1 MEVLPFPASSSSTR
15 VMAKCY
21 SDWQSLP
28 PLHPSRRTPPQSQ
41 TSVSTIK
48 RQLASFVLHC
58 SRSCASPL
66 LEPKNLPNEFQA
78 APTTVSPPLPE
89 AAPKLGI
96 SNKFIRGL
104 CSDRQTEQLAFECY
118 RRALLQPEFRPEKK
132 TANALTVQLLRAKQ
146 WDSLELLVGDFRTYG
161 VLPEKRTCAR
171 LVASCIKARKFGLA
185 EAVLGVVEAK
195 KGAPAVMAFSSAM
208 LAYNKLHMYRRTVLV
223 YGQARVARLPLNA
236 DAYRAVM
243 EACGALGEPDMVAS
257 LFKLYRSQKWYPS
270 ETCVEAYA
278 IICDALAKA
287 GRARDALQCLR
298 EMEADGLSPN
308 AAVYSSVIGALADA
322 RETAAAKEVY
332 RQAWENKMLGD
343 PDMFLKMIIMHV
355 EAGVVEDTIE
365 VAKDMRQLGLRV
377 TDCILSTI
385 INGFV
390 KKRGLKPAIRA
401 YDKLAFIGC
410 EPGQVTYA
418 SVINVY
424 CRLGRSDRAESVFS
438 EMIDR
443 GLDKCVV
450 AYGNMISMYG
460 KIRRASE
467 AMKLLA
473 LMKQKGCEPNVFVYN
488 SLLDMH
494 GRLGNA
500 KQAEKIWKEMM
511 RRKVQPD
518 RISYTAII
526 YANNRAGELDR
537 CMELFQEFRETGGKI
552 DKTMAGLMVGV
563 FSKCSRFN
571 ELIELLK
578 GMNGT
583 KMDRRLYMTV
593 MRSLRDAGLE
603 VHVKWLQS
611 NFTFMQ
617 EKT

>member
-1 MEVLPFPASSSSTR
+1 
-15 VMAKCY
+15 MAKCY
-21 SDWQSLP
+21 SDLP
-28 PLHPSRRTPPQSQ
+28 PIPPLLPSRRTPPQSHASQ
-41 TSVSTIK
+41 CAIR

-66 LEPKNLPNEFQA
+66 LEPKNLPDEFPA
-78 APTTVSPPLPE
+78 VPAPAPLPD

-104 CSDRQTEQLAFECY
+104 CSDPQTEQLAFECY
-118 RRALLQPEFRPEKK
+118 RRALLQPGFLPEKK

-146 WDSLELLVGDFRTYG
+146 WGSLELLVQDMGAHG

-171 LVASCIKARKFGLA
+171 LVACCIRAGRFGLA
-185 EAVLGVVEAK
+185 DAVLAVLEAR
-195 KGAPAVMAFSSAM
+195 KGAPAVMAFGAAM
-208 LAYNKLHMYRRTVLV
+208 QAYNKQHMYRSTVLL
-223 YGQARVARLPLNA
+223 YGQARAARLPLGA
-236 DAYRAVM
+236 AAYRAVM
-243 EACGALGEPDMVAS
+243 AACGALGEPDMVAS

-270 ETCVEAYA
+270 DGCVEAYA
-278 IICDALAKA
+278 IVCDALGKA
-287 GRARDALQCLR
+287 GRALDALRSLR

-308 AAVYSSVIGALADA
+308 AATYSSVIGALADA
-322 RETAAAKEVY
+322 REKAAAEDLY
-332 RQAWENKMLGD
+332 HQAWDSKMLGD
-343 PDMFLKMIIMHV
+343 PDMFLKLTVMHV
-355 EAGVVEDTIE
+355 EVGVVEETME
-365 VAKDMRQLGLRV
+365 VAKDMRQIGLRV

-390 KKRGLKPAIRA
+390 KRRGLKPAIRA
-401 YDKLAFIGC
+401 YDKLVFIGC

-424 CRLGRSDRAESVFS
+424 CRLGRSDRAEAIFS
-438 EMIDR
+438 EMIGR
-443 GLDKCVV
+443 GFDKCVV

-473 LMKQKGCEPNVFVYN
+473 MMKQKGCEPNVLVYN

-494 GRLGNA
+494 GRLGNS
-500 KQAEKIWKEMM
+500 KQAEKLWKEMV
-511 RRKVQPD
+511 RRKVRSD

-526 YANNRAGELDR
+526 LANNRAGELDR
-537 CMELFQEFRETGGKI
+537 CIELYQEFRETGGKV
-552 DKTMAGLMVGV
+552 DKAMAGLMVGV

-578 GMNGT
+578 DMNGT
-583 KMDRRLYMTV
+583 KLDRRLYMTV
-593 MRSLRDAGLE
+593 LRSLRDAGLE

-611 NFTFMQ
+611 NFTFVE

>member
-1 MEVLPFPASSSSTR
+1 
-15 VMAKCY
+15 MAKCY
-21 SDWQSLP
+21 SDWPPIP
-28 PLHPSRRTPPQSQ
+28 PLHPSRRTPPQSHAAPCA
-41 TSVSTIK
+41 IR

-66 LEPKNLPNEFQA
+66 LEPKNLPDEFRPAVPA
-78 APTTVSPPLPE
+78 ATPVSPLPD

-104 CSDRQTEQLAFECY
+104 CSDPQTEQLAFECY
-118 RRALLQPEFRPEKK
+118 RRALLQPGFRPEKK

-146 WDSLELLVGDFRTYG
+146 WGSLELLVEDFRAYG

-171 LVASCIKARKFGLA
+171 LVACCIRARRFGLA
-185 EAVLGVVEAK
+185 DAVLGVLEAK
-195 KGAPAVMAFSSAM
+195 KGAPAVMAFGAAM
-208 LAYNKLHMYRRTVLV
+208 QAYNKLHMYRSTVLL
-223 YGQARVARLPLNA
+223 YGQARVARLPLSA

-243 EACGALGEPDMVAS
+243 AACGALAEPDMVAS

-270 ETCVEAYA
+270 DDGCVDTYA
-278 IICDALAKA
+278 IVCDALGKA
-287 GRARDALQCLR
+287 GRALDALRCLR

-308 AAVYSSVIGALADA
+308 AAIYSSVIGALADA
-322 RETAAAKEVY
+322 REKAAAEDLY
-332 RQAWENKMLGD
+332 HEAWDSKMLGD
-343 PDMFLKMIIMHV
+343 PDMFLKLTVMHV
-355 EAGVVEDTIE
+355 EAGVVEETIE
-365 VAKDMRQLGLRV
+365 VAKDMRQIGLRV

-390 KKRGLKPAIRA
+390 KRRGLKPAIRA
-401 YDKLAFIGC
+401 YDKLLFIGC

-424 CRLGRSDRAESVFS
+424 CRLGRSDRAEAVFS
-438 EMIDR
+438 EMIGR
-443 GLDKCVV
+443 GFDNCVV

-473 LMKQKGCEPNVFVYN
+473 LMKQKGCEPNVLVYN

-494 GRLGNA
+494 GRLGNS

-511 RRKVQPD
+511 RRKVRPD

-526 YANNRAGELDR
+526 LANNRAGELDR
-537 CMELFQEFRETGGKI
+537 CVELYQEFRESGGKV
-552 DKTMAGLMVGV
+552 DRAMAGLMVGV
-563 FSKCSRFN
+563 FSKRSRFN

-578 GMNGT
+578 DMNGT
-583 KMDRRLYMTV
+583 KLDRRLYMSV
-593 MRSLRDAGLE
+593 LRSLRDAGLE

-611 NFTFMQ
+611 NFTFVE

>member
-1 MEVLPFPASSSSTR
+1 
-15 VMAKCY
+15 MAKCY
-21 SDWQSLP
+21 SDWPPLP
-28 PLHPSRRTPPQSQ
+28 SLHPSRTPPRSY
-41 TSVSTIK
+41 TSPCTIK
-48 RQLASFVLHC
+48 RQLASVVLHC

-78 APTTVSPPLPE
+78 VPASVSPLPG
-89 AAPKLGI
+89 ASPKLGI
-96 SNKFIRGL
+96 SNEFIRGL

-132 TANALTVQLLRAKQ
+132 TANALTVLLLRAKQ
-146 WDSLELLVGDFRTYG
+146 WCLLELLVEDFRAHG

-171 LVASCIKARKFGLA
+171 LVASCIKARRFGLA
-185 EAVLGVVEAK
+185 DAVLGVLEGK

-208 LAYNKLHMYRRTVLV
+208 QAYNKLHMYRSTVLV
-223 YGQARVARLPLNA
+223 YGQARVARLALNA
-236 DAYRAVM
+236 DSYRAVM
-243 EACGALGEPDMVAS
+243 EACGTLGEPDLVAS

-270 ETCVEAYA
+270 DSCVEAYA
-278 IICDALAKA
+278 IVCDALGKA
-287 GRARDALQCLR
+287 GRALDALQCLR

-308 AAVYSSVIGALADA
+308 AAIYSTVVGALADA
-322 RETAAAKEVY
+322 RETAAVEDLY
-332 RQAWENKMLGD
+332 HEAWENKMLGD
-343 PDMFLKMIIMHV
+343 PDMFLKVIVMYV
-355 EAGVVEDTIE
+355 EAGVVEETIE
-365 VAKDMRQLGLRV
+365 VAKDMRQIGLRV

-385 INGFV
+385 VNGFM
-390 KKRGLKPAIRA
+390 KRRGLKPAIRA
-401 YDKLAFIGC
+401 YDRLILLGC

-424 CRLGRSDRAESVFS
+424 CRLGRTDRAESVFS

-443 GLDKCVV
+443 GFDNCVV

-467 AMKLLA
+467 AMRLLA
-473 LMKQKGCEPNVFVYN
+473 LMKQKGCEPNVLVYN

-494 GRLGNA
+494 GRLGNS

-511 RRKVQPD
+511 RRKVRPD

-526 YANNRAGELDR
+526 YANNRSGELDR
-537 CMELFQEFRETGGKI
+537 CMDLYQEFRETGGKV
-552 DKTMAGLMVGV
+552 DKTMAGLMAGV

-578 GMNGT
+578 DMNGT
-583 KMDRRLYMTV
+583 KLDRRLYMTFL
-593 MRSLRDAGLE
+593 RSLREAGLE

-611 NFTFMQ
+611 NFTSVD

>member
-1 MEVLPFPASSSSTR
+1 VSLLP
-15 VMAKCY
+15 
-21 SDWQSLP
+21 D
-28 PLHPSRRTPPQSQ
+28 
-41 TSVSTIK
+41 
-48 RQLASFVLHC
+48 
-58 SRSCASPL
+58 
-66 LEPKNLPNEFQA
+66 
-78 APTTVSPPLPE
+78 

-96 SNKFIRGL
+96 PNKFIRGL
-104 CSDRQTEQLAFECY
+104 CSDRQTEQFAFECY

-146 WDSLELLVGDFRTYG
+146 WDSLELLVEDFRTYG

-171 LVASCIKARKFGLA
+171 LVANCIKARKFGLA
-185 EAVLGVVEAK
+185 DAVLGVLEAK
-195 KGAPAVMAFSSAM
+195 KGSSAVMAFSSAM

-223 YGQARVARLPLNA
+223 YGQARVARLALNA

-243 EACGALGEPDMVAS
+243 EACGALGEPDMAAS

-270 ETCVEAYA
+270 DSCDEAYA
-278 IICDALAKA
+278 IVCDALGKA
-287 GRARDALQCLR
+287 GRALDALKCLR

-308 AAVYSSVIGALADA
+308 AAVYSSVIGALANA
-322 RETAAAKEVY
+322 RETAAAEEVY
-332 RQAWENKMLGD
+332 GEAWENKMLSD

-355 EAGVVEDTIE
+355 EAGVVEETIE
-365 VAKDMRQLGLRV
+365 IAKDMRQIGLRV
-377 TDCILSTI
+377 TDCFLSTI

-390 KKRGLKPAIRA
+390 KTWGLKPAIRA
-401 YDKLAFIGC
+401 YDKLVFVGC

-418 SVINVY
+418 SIINVY
-424 CRLGRSDRAESVFS
+424 CRLGRSDRAEAVFS

-443 GLDKCVV
+443 GFDKCVV

-467 AMKLLA
+467 AMRLLA
-473 LMKQKGCEPNVFVYN
+473 LMKQKGCEPNVLVYN

-511 RRKVQPD
+511 RRKLRPD

-526 YANNRAGELDR
+526 YANNRAGEHDR
-537 CMELFQEFRETGGKI
+537 CMELYQEFRETRMNV
-552 DKTMAGLMVGV
+552 DKAMAGLMVGV
-563 FSKCSRFN
+563 FSKCNRFN

-578 GMNGT
+578 DMNGT
-583 KMDRRLYMTV
+583 NMDRRLYATV
-593 MRSLRDAGLE
+593 LRSLRDAGLE

-611 NFTFMQ
+611 NFTFME

>member
-1 MEVLPFPASSSSTR
+1 
-15 VMAKCY
+15 MAKCY
-21 SDWQSLP
+21 SDWPPLP
-28 PLHPSRRTPPQSQ
+28 PLHPSRRTPPQSH
-41 TSVSTIK
+41 TSKSTIK

-58 SRSCASPL
+58 TRSCASPL

-78 APTTVSPPLPE
+78 VPVSVSPLPD

-132 TANALTVQLLRAKQ
+132 TVNALTVLLLRAKQ
-146 WDSLELLVGDFRTYG
+146 WGSLELLVEDFRAYG

-171 LVASCIKARKFGLA
+171 LVANCIKARRFGLA
-185 EAVLGVVEAK
+185 DAVLGVLEGK
-195 KGAPAVMAFSSAM
+195 KGASAAMAFSSAM
-208 LAYNKLHMYRRTVLV
+208 QAYNKLHMYRSTVLV
-223 YGQARVARLPLNA
+223 YGQARVARLALNA
-236 DAYRAVM
+236 DSYRAVM
-243 EACGALGEPDMVAS
+243 AACGALGEPDMVAS
-257 LFKLYRSQKWYPS
+257 LFKLYVSQKWYPS
-270 ETCVEAYA
+270 DSCVETYA
-278 IICDALAKA
+278 IVCDALGKA
-287 GRARDALQCLR
+287 GRALDALQCLR

-308 AAVYSSVIGALADA
+308 TAVYSSVIGALADA
-322 RETAAAKEVY
+322 REKAAAEDLY
-332 RQAWENKMLGD
+332 HEAWENKMLGD
-343 PDMFLKMIIMHV
+343 PDMFLKVIVMHV
-355 EAGVVEDTIE
+355 EAGVVEETIE
-365 VAKDMRQLGLRV
+365 VAKDMRQIALRV

-390 KKRGLKPAIRA
+390 KRRGLKPAIRA
-401 YDKLAFIGC
+401 YDKLVFLGC
-410 EPGQVTYA
+410 EPGQVTFA

-424 CRLGRSDRAESVFS
+424 CQLGRSDRAESVFS

-443 GLDKCVV
+443 GFDKCVV

-467 AMKLLA
+467 AMRLLA
-473 LMKQKGCEPNVFVYN
+473 LMKQKGCEPNVLVYN

-494 GRLGNA
+494 GRLGNL
-500 KQAEKIWKEMM
+500 KQAEKIWKKMM
-511 RRKVQPD
+511 RCKVQPD

-526 YANNRAGELDR
+526 YANNRSGELDR
-537 CMELFQEFRETGGKI
+537 CMDLYREFRETGGKV
-552 DKTMAGLMVGV
+552 DKAMAGLMVGV

-571 ELIELLK
+571 ELIELLN
-578 GMNGT
+578 GMSGT
-583 KMDRRLYMTV
+583 KLDRRLYMTV
-593 MRSLRDAGLE
+593 LRSLREAGLE

-611 NFTFMQ
+611 NFTFLD

>member
-1 MEVLPFPASSSSTR
+1 
-15 VMAKCY
+15 MAKCY
-21 SDWQSLP
+21 SDWPPLP
-28 PLHPSRRTPPQSQ
+28 PLHPSRRTPPQSH

-48 RQLASFVLHC
+48 RQLASFVLQC
-58 SRSCASPL
+58 SRPCASPL
-66 LEPKNLPNEFQA
+66 LEPENLSNEFQA
-78 APTTVSPPLPE
+78 TPESVPPLPE
-89 AAPKLGI
+89 FQASRI
-96 SNKFIRGL
+96 SNKFIRGI
-104 CSDRQTEQLAFECY
+104 CGDRQTEQLAFECY

-132 TANALTVQLLRAKQ
+132 TANALTAQLLRAKQ
-146 WDSLELLVGDFRTYG
+146 WDSLELLVVDFRTYG

-185 EAVLGVVEAK
+185 DAVLGVLEAQ
-195 KGAPAVMAFSSAM
+195 KGAAAVMAFSSAM
-208 LAYNKLHMYRRTVLV
+208 LAYNKLHMYQRTVLV
-223 YGQARVARLPLNA
+223 YGQARVARLVLNA

-243 EACGALGEPDMVAS
+243 EACGALGEPDVAAS

-270 ETCVEAYA
+270 DSCDEAYA
-278 IICDALAKA
+278 IVCDALGKA
-287 GRARDALQCLR
+287 GRALDALKCLR

-322 RETAAAKEVY
+322 QEIDAAEKVY
-332 RQAWENKMLGD
+332 REAWENKMLGD

-355 EAGVVEDTIE
+355 EAGVVEETIE
-365 VAKDMRQLGLRV
+365 IAKDMRQMGLRV

-390 KKRGLKPAIRA
+390 KRRGLKPAIRA
-401 YDKLAFIGC
+401 YDKLVFVGC
-410 EPGQVTYA
+410 ESGQVTYA

-443 GLDKCVV
+443 GFDKCVV

-460 KIRRASE
+460 KIKRASE
-467 AMKLLA
+467 AMRLLT
-473 LMKQKGCEPNVFVYN
+473 LMKQKGCEPNVLVYN

-500 KQAEKIWKEMM
+500 KEAEKIWKEMM
-511 RRKVQPD
+511 RRKVRFD

-526 YANNRAGELDR
+526 YANNRAGELER
-537 CMELFQEFRETGGKI
+537 CIELYQEFWETGGKV
-552 DKTMAGLMVGV
+552 DKAMAGLMVGV

-578 GMNGT
+578 DMNGT

-593 MRSLRDAGLE
+593 LRSLRDSGLE
-603 VHVKWLQS
+603 LHVKWLQS
-611 NFTFMQ
+611 NCTFME